1 MGPPR
6 KQIQMQDKKKTKQ
19 MRSEGKWTRVSI
31 SSEIIMNRQCWGEQG
46 GPQRQSERLLWNN
59 LIYNAANMQHL
70 KLCSFHWNKISGSF
84 GWATHVKV
92 QWQKDLMGKIRQK
105 TWKKN
110 NTPSI
115 RGYYLIISKA
125 GNKIHFSL
133 SNQAVRHKLLGHT
146 ARGHC
151 CLGLKHWHCTA
162 LVIGVRGCWHWAW
175 VFNRKLSSMVPVWQR
190 AHFWA

>member
-1 MGPPR
+1 MFPATTNLGYPRYYIGKTGTPSHRKSGDMQVVNILSGIRLWDQLEIRLLMGSPR

-46 GPQRQSERLLWNN
+46 GPQRQSERLFWNN

-70 KLCSFHWNKISGSF
+70 KLCSFHWNKISGLF

-105 TWKKN
+105 TWKK
-110 NTPSI
+110 T
-115 RGYYLIISKA
+115 
-125 GNKIHFSL
+125 IHRL
-133 SNQAVRHKLLGHT
+133 
-146 ARGHC
+146 
-151 CLGLKHWHCTA
+151 
-162 LVIGVRGCWHWAW
+162 
-175 VFNRKLSSMVPVWQR
+175 
-190 AHFWA
+190 